1 VRRFIVVHSSCG
13 QVRGQCVEF
22 SKKAKR
28 NNEVRWGARGA
39 GKLFVA
45 WLPGGALDGGPK
57 PALRELHESQGGQR
71 RRRCERRGSLFAG
84 YFTDF
89 DPRGNS
95 RHAGLAI
102 RTRRG
107 GAAV

>member
-1 VRRFIVVHSSCG
+1 MTRVRRFIVVHRSCG

-28 NNEVRWGARGA
+28 NNGVRWGARGA

-57 PALRELHESQGGQR
+57 PALREASAGNVDAGANAGEACS
-71 RRRCERRGSLFAG
+71 RGILLISIRA
-84 YFTDF
+84 
-89 DPRGNS
+89 
-95 RHAGLAI
+95 AI
-102 RTRRG
+102 HDTWDWPSG
-107 GAAV
+107 